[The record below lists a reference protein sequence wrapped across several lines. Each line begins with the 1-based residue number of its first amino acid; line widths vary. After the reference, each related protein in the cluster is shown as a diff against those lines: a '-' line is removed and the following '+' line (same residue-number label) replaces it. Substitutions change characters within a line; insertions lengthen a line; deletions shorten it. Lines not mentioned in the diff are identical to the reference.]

1 MKRLCDTISIVAARE
16 VNSSNYEVCAT
27 ELAEFDEDASK
38 ATVRLD
44 SFVRLVNPRGPD
56 VLSHPGWLPTAEQF
70 EHCLS
75 QDEARAEA
83 RQAFAGWKNKVRR
96 SIPTSPFTHP
106 SGDPPHGSSP
116 VS

>member
-27 ELAEFDEDASK
+27 ELADFDEEASK
-38 ATVRLD
+38 VMVHLD

-56 VLSHPGWLPTAEQF
+56 VLTHPGWLPSAENF
-70 EHCLS
+70 EHCVS

-96 SIPTSPFTHP
+96 SIPPAPFAA
-106 SGDPPHGSSP
+106 SSSEPPHGSTA